1 VGPTRWIE
9 ERKGMAIPIRHT
21 LDQIIVLE
29 AIVRTGT
36 FAAAAKELHRVPSA
50 ISYTIRGLEE
60 ALNVQIFD
68 RRGQRAELTAAGR
81 KILNE
86 SASLLLEARKLEKIA
101 AQISGGWEPVLQIVV
116 DGILPI
122 SRVTRSLRVF
132 AEREIPTKIRLDI
145 EYQEGV
151 PDRFFNDR
159 ADIMIILDFEDDSNS
174 LDSLELPDLEMV
186 MAVSES
192 HPLAALES
200 VGRET
205 LHQYF
210 ELVVKDSSPKFSK
223 KPKKVFMGSQN
234 VVYLSDFYSK
244 RMAIIDGVGF
254 GWIPLHLITQQL
266 TEGSICLVDYEHSNK
281 WTYHPKIVTRRGE
294 PIGRAGQLFIQSLL
308 GNEI

>member
-1 VGPTRWIE
+1 
-9 ERKGMAIPIRHT
+9 MAIPIRHT

-50 ISYTIRGLEE
+50 ISYTIRGLED

-68 RRGQRAELTAAGR
+68 RRGQRAELTPAGR
-81 KILNE
+81 KILQE

-101 AQISGGWEPVLQIVV
+101 AQISGGWEPVLQVVV
-116 DGILPI
+116 DGVLPI
-122 SRVTRSLRVF
+122 QSVTSALRVF

-159 ADIMIILDFEDDSNS
+159 ADIMIILDFEDDSDT
-174 LDSLELPDLEMV
+174 LLTVDLPDLEMG
-186 MAVSES
+186 MAVSTS
-192 HPLAALES
+192 HPLSGMQE
-200 VGRET
+200 VGKDA
-205 LHQYF
+205 LHQFF

-223 KPKKVFMGSQN
+223 KPKNVFMGSQN

-244 RMAIIDGVGF
+244 KMAIVDGVGF
-254 GWIPLHLITQQL
+254 GWIPMHHIQKEL
-266 TEGSICLVDYEHSNK
+266 EDGSLCLVDYERFNR
-281 WTYHPKIVTRRGE
+281 WTYHPKIVTRKGE
-294 PIGRAGQLFIQSLL
+294 PLGRAGQLFIQTLE
-308 GNEI
+308 GRQG